1 MNPFRKPHDVKTPD
15 PSGYI
20 NGEFVDG
27 KYSDSMG
34 YFSVQSIKDT
44 QEIEHLSE
52 GRRIDDFRRL
62 YSDTKLQVSNDG
74 GEGDMLQPAL
84 VKIDGFW
91 YELTHREPWQ
101 NGIVPHYKYYAVRKY
116 DG

>member
-15 PSGYI
+15 TSGYR
-20 NGEFVDG
+20 NGEFVRG
-27 KYSDSMG
+27 QYSDSIVH
-34 YFSVQSIKDT
+34 FSVQSIKDT

-52 GRRIDDFRRL
+52 GRRIDDYRRL
-62 YSDTKLQVSNDG
+62 YSDTKLQVTNDN

-84 VKIDGFW
+84 VKIDDFW